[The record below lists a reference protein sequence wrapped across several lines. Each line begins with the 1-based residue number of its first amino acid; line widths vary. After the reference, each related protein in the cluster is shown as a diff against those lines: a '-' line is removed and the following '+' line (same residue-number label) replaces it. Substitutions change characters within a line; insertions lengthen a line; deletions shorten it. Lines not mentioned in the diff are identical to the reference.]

1 MVRCLTITK
10 DAIVYY
16 KARHNAKNHA
26 KNQPRKINMSSQDR
40 LTDMEIRLTHQDD
53 TIDQLNQVVADQQQR
68 LTRLEQALRNL
79 ANEHRDLKDGL
90 ASDIMDQPPPH
101 Y

>member
-1 MVRCLTITK
+1 MPVICHR
-10 DAIVYY
+10 

-26 KNQPRKINMSSQDR
+26 KNQPRTTIMNQQDR
-40 LTDMEIRLTHQDD
+40 LTDLEIRLTHQDD

-68 LTRLEQALRNL
+68 LTRLELALQRL
-79 ANEHRDLKDGL
+79 AAEHQDLKDGL
-90 ASDIMDQPPPH
+90 SPDIVDQPPPH